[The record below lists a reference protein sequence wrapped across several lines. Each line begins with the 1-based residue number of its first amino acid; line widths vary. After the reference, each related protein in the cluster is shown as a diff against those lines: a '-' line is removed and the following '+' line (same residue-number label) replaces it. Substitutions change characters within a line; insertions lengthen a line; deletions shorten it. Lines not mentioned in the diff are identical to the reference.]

1 MRTLITLS
9 LATLSLFVVTLSSA
23 IFSASNAQAATSIAV
38 VNLPKIM
45 REAKAADSVRTQVQA
60 KQKSFQAELDQKEK
74 ELQKQDQDL
83 AKQRS
88 VLAPEAFEKKYAE
101 FRKKAAEEQKTV
113 RTKRGKLD
121 KGFTTALVEIQ
132 KKVTE
137 IVEKICKAKSYD
149 AAIST
154 TQVVFAQP
162 AIDITAEV
170 LVELDKQLPKLDVNF
185 N

>member
-1 MRTLITLS
+1 
-9 LATLSLFVVTLSSA
+9 
-23 IFSASNAQAATSIAV
+23 
-38 VNLPKIM
+38 
-45 REAKAADSVRTQVQA
+45 
-60 KQKSFQAELDQKEK
+60 
-74 ELQKQDQDL
+74 
-83 AKQRS
+83 
-88 VLAPEAFEKKYAE
+88 LAPEAFEKKYAE